1 MLYITRKE
9 NESVFINDA
18 IEIIV
23 SKISKGQVK
32 IGFKIHDEN
41 VSHQIYRKE
50 LYMKIKN
57 ENKDAIQIAPE
68 DLQFLVSDVVSALR
82 KEDQN
87 E

>member
-18 IEIIV
+18 IEVVV

-32 IGFKIHDEN
+32 IGFKIHDEKAP
-41 VSHQIYRKE
+41 HQIYRKE

-68 DLQFLVSDVVSALR
+68 DLQFLVSDVVNAMR